1 MKYNETFF
9 LWYPCILRGY
19 CNLGNDEYNGI
30 NNVYYTSWDNKKK
43 NVESLKWWLEP
54 LYLQEVCLC
63 GDTIKLS
70 SSLNGTTLY

>member
-1 MKYNETFF
+1 MKHFF

-63 GDTIKLS
+63 GDTKLS
-70 SSLNGTTLY
+70 SSLNCTTLY

>member
-43 NVESLKWWLEP
+43 M
-54 LYLQEVCLC
+54 
-63 GDTIKLS
+63 
-70 SSLNGTTLY
+70 LNR